1 MPDPILQGG
10 LDHLNL
16 TSFAPLVR
24 GGPVM
29 GAKYLVEMG
38 QVFAAA
44 IKCNICKLAIGA
56 NKSRPA

>member
-29 GAKYLVEMG
+29 GA
-38 QVFAAA
+38 
-44 IKCNICKLAIGA
+44 
-56 NKSRPA
+56 